1 MKVSNLKSERL
12 LDEKA
17 KVEVHRITLWKHPP
31 TVPYPIHWRGFGPR
45 TQTRHNVSCRS
56 HLLSLAA
63 TEKCFVLSYLKGF
76 SLNLW
81 NIILINLTNEHIARR
96 SYHLRWLSAKGI
108 YWAHLKRWS
117 YKWHHQ
123 KNVHEFKKITWVPTS
138 HEHFLLS
145 LSLMVTFAG

>member
-1 MKVSNLKSERL
+1 MFVRWESESGSSI
-12 LDEKA
+12 EFKT
-17 KVEVHRITLWKHPP
+17 TLWKHPP
-31 TVPYPIHWRGFGPR
+31 TVPYPIHWRDFGPR

-63 TEKCFVLSYLKGF
+63 TEKCFVLSCLEGF

-81 NIILINLTNEHIARR
+81 IVLMITLTNEHIAWR
-96 SYHLRWLSAKGI
+96 SYHLRWLSTKGI
-108 YWAHLKRWS
+108 YWAHLKEFIALWS
-117 YKWHHQ
+117 KRHCQ
-123 KNVHEFKKITWVPTS
+123 EIVVESKKITWVPTS

>member
-1 MKVSNLKSERL
+1 MRKRKWKSIEF
-12 LDEKA
+12 KT
-17 KVEVHRITLWKHPP
+17 TLWKHPP
-31 TVPYPIHWRGFGPR
+31 TVPYPIHWRDFGPR

-63 TEKCFVLSYLKGF
+63 TEKCFVLSYLEGF

-81 NIILINLTNEHIARR
+81 IVIIINLTNEHIARG
-96 SYHLRWLSAKGI
+96 SYHLRRLSSKGI
-108 YWAHLKRWS
+108 CRAHLKELIALWS
-117 YKWHHQ
+117 KRHCREI
-123 KNVHEFKKITWVPTS
+123 VVEFKKITWVPTS